1 MIKEKFTVVKN
12 GSGIHVQLIRVKV
25 WLALARWAPHSAFSH
40 LQHRLFC
47 KEQVLYFFFFSSYKV
62 QQAISKKPL
71 RMESQQ
77 WSPLVKWGQFLLR
90 GPSTAKRCPS
100 PPLYVLWQSRHSQL
114 NPSFLFVCSS
124 DGCDKTSKQPP
135 LTVLHNDFWN
145 RRFKNPPNGP
155 AHIQYKINLP
165 WL

>member
-1 MIKEKFTVVKN
+1 MRTGQESTYSQCAWRCGWLWPGGRHTALSHTSSTDCSIKN
-12 GSGIHVQLIRVKV
+12 R
-25 WLALARWAPHSAFSH
+25 
-40 LQHRLFC
+40 FC
-47 KEQVLYFFFFSSYKV
+47 IFFSSVATKKV

-114 NPSFLFVCSS
+114 NPSFLFVCST